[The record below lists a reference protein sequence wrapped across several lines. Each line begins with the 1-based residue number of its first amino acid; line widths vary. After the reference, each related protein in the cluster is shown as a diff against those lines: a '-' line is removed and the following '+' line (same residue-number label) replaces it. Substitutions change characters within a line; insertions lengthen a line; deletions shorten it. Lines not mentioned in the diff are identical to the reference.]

1 MQGYYTPSGYKG
13 LVGGQWMMFPT
24 EAEELF
30 QAAEKNAQWR
40 YNGYRRLSEMKY

>member
-24 EAEELF
+24 EAEY
-30 QAAEKNAQWR
+30 AE
-40 YNGYRRLSEMKY
+40 YMEEMCT